1 MSLPSRSRATRLFRH
16 RFGPFWLL
24 AAIFLSI
31 SLLTRL
37 ALLVKTGDAAEP
49 SLAHLLQMF
58 GVGLAFDIVA
68 ASYFFIPL
76 ALFLFLVPDRVYRW
90 PPFRWFLLAGT
101 VVWIFIMLFN
111 AAAEWTFWDEF
122 GSRYNFIAV
131 DYLIYTNEV
140 IGNIVESYPVDL
152 ILGVLTLLS
161 LVLAWGVRHWL
172 WASHHVESHYSSRT
186 GWLLLLLAVP
196 LLSFSL
202 VDFRLKDLSTN
213 RYVNSLSG
221 NGVYEFF
228 AAAYNNELD
237 YATFYY
243 SLPLDQAFARLR
255 EQLPT
260 EHARLASNDP
270 HDLTRIV
277 SYPKPE
283 KRLNVIMVSVESLSA
298 SFMTRFGNQKGL
310 TPKLDGLAKQ
320 GLLFTNFFANGT
332 RTVRGLEALALS
344 VPPTPGQSIVKR
356 PNNDGLF
363 SLGEV
368 FKSKGY
374 EVRFLYGGYG
384 FFDNM
389 NDFFDGNG
397 YQVIDRIAIPA
408 ERIHHENIWGVA
420 DEDLFTQALLE
431 ADKAYAAG
439 KPSFM
444 QVMTT
449 SNHRPYTYPEGRID
463 IPSKTG
469 REGGVKYT
477 DWAIGDFIERAA
489 KKPWFADTIFVI
501 VADHCASSAGKSD
514 LPVNRYHI
522 PALFYSPTHIKPAEF
537 DRLTSQTDLPP
548 TLLGLL
554 NFSYQSRF
562 LGYDMFDLEAGRERA
577 FIGTYQD
584 LGYLRNGKLVKL
596 DSRRGSAVFRP
607 NFDDGSAEKLPGE
620 PELEG
625 DAASWYQ
632 VTAWAYGHGGLKSIH
647 Q

>member
-1 MSLPSRSRATRLFRH
+1 MSQPSFSPATRLFRH
-16 RFGPFWLL
+16 RYGPLWLL
-24 AAIFLSI
+24 LFIFLGI
-31 SLLTRL
+31 SLLTRI

-49 SLAHLLQMF
+49 GTTNLLQIF
-58 GVGLAFDIVA
+58 GLGLAFDLIA

-111 AAAEWTFWDEF
+111 AAGEWTFWDEF

-131 DYLIYTNEV
+131 DYLIYTHEV
-140 IGNIVESYPVDL
+140 MGNIMESYPIGP
-152 ILGVLTLLS
+152 ILGGLTLLS
-161 LVLAWGVRHWL
+161 LGLAWGTRHWL
-172 WASHHVESHYSSRT
+172 WASHHVESHYTGRA
-186 GWLLLLLAVP
+186 GWLLLLLILPFLA
-196 LLSFSL
+196 FSL
-202 VDFRLKDLSTN
+202 VDFRLKEQSGN

-237 YATFYY
+237 YAAFYY
-243 SLPLDQAFARLR
+243 SLPLDQALARLR

-260 EHARLASNDP
+260 RHARLARDDP
-270 HDLTRIV
+270 SDLTRIV
-277 SYPKPE
+277 RYPAAE

-298 SFMTRFGNQKGL
+298 EFMTRFGNGKGI
-310 TPKLDGLAKQ
+310 TPRLDALARQ
-320 GLLFTNFFANGT
+320 GLLLTNLYATGT

-356 PNNDGLF
+356 PNNEDLF

-374 EVRFLYGGYG
+374 EVRFIYGGYG
-384 FFDNM
+384 YFDNM

-408 ERIHHENIWGVA
+408 ERIHHETIWGVA

-431 ADKAYAAG
+431 ADKAHAAG

-444 QVMTT
+444 QIMTT

-477 DWAIGDFIERAA
+477 DWAIGDFIERATI
-489 KKPWFADTIFVI
+489 KPWFADTVFLI

-514 LPVNRYHI
+514 LPVNRYRI
-522 PALFYSPTHIKPAEF
+522 PALFYSPKHIKPAEF
-537 DRLTSQTDLPP
+537 DRLTSQIDLPP

-577 FIGTYQD
+577 FISTYQD
-584 LGYLRNGKLVKL
+584 LGYLRDGKLVKL
-596 DSRRGSAVFRP
+596 GPRRNHAVYQP
-607 NFDDGSAEKLPGE
+607 NFDDGSAEKLPDE
-620 PELEG
+620 PELEN
-625 DAASWYQ
+625 DAVSWYQ
-632 VTAWAYGHGGLKSIH
+632 IAAWAYGHGGLQWIP